1 MIVSNT
7 WFNSNYR
14 YLIQQLR
21 YLRSILN
28 DYIESQTTH
37 SQPNLEEQSCLDT
50 VFDQVPP
57 ALENL
62 CSIFNLS
69 QFERKILLLCVGMEL
84 DPSFESMFSEVN
96 GNGKY
101 AYPTFSL
108 ALTILPKAHCSVL
121 KPQSPLQYWQL
132 IEIGKGQALTKS
144 SLKIDQSILCY
155 LLGEPCL
162 DERLEGIVKP
172 IDVTVAAT
180 KKLEPSHQQ
189 IASQLGAIW
198 LESTSPKQNS
208 IVQLCGADSTANIEI
223 AITACYCAGCSLRI
237 IKTKMLPSNLSE
249 LKQLIRLLE
258 RESILSNSAL
268 LLDCHDIDYSDNT
281 TLLTIQ
287 QIVGN
292 TSSRLIIASRDRLPN
307 ISQTSIIFDVLN
319 LTSSEQLTVWLQAL
333 GQSAVSLNGQ
343 VEALV
348 SQFNLNQQAIYTAV
362 STAQSLINTQEVKPD
377 DTNNLGTIL
386 WDTCRKIARP
396 QLDDLAQ
403 RIDTKAT
410 WDDLVLP
417 EAPLQTIRE
426 MINHVKN
433 RMKVYSKWGFA
444 DKNSRGLGITA
455 LLAGDSGTGK
465 TMTAEVIANELRL
478 DLYRIDLSSV
488 VSKYIG
494 ETEKNTRRVFDA
506 AESGGAVLLFD
517 EADALFSKRTQ
528 VKDSHDR
535 NANMEINYLLQRM
548 EAYTGLAILTTNL
561 KDSIDSAFMRRIR
574 FIVKYRFPEIEER
587 EQLWRRIFPSTTPT
601 EGLDYARLGKLCVT
615 GGNIRNIA
623 LNATF
628 LAAQEEEPVMMKHIK
643 QAAQTEY
650 LKLGKSLTD
659 VETRGWGC

>member
-1 MIVSNT
+1 MD
-7 WFNSNYR
+7 
-14 YLIQQLR
+14 
-21 YLRSILN
+21 SIAAT
-28 DYIESQTTH
+28 Q
-37 SQPNLEEQSCLDT
+37 
-50 VFDQVPP
+50 
-57 ALENL
+57 
-62 CSIFNLS
+62 
-69 QFERKILLLCVGMEL
+69 
-84 DPSFESMFSEVN
+84 
-96 GNGKY
+96 
-101 AYPTFSL
+101 
-108 ALTILPKAHCSVL
+108 
-121 KPQSPLQYWQL
+121 
-132 IEIGKGQALTKS
+132 
-144 SLKIDQSILCY
+144 
-155 LLGEPCL
+155 
-162 DERLEGIVKP
+162 
-172 IDVTVAAT
+172 VAA
-180 KKLEPSHQQ
+180 
-189 IASQLGAIW
+189 
-198 LESTSPKQNS
+198 
-208 IVQLCGADSTANIEI
+208 
-223 AITACYCAGCSLRI
+223 TACYCNGCSLHILKARLLPNNPDE
-237 IKTKMLPSNLSE
+237 IKV
-249 LKQLIRLLE
+249 LIRRWE
-258 RESILSNSAL
+258 REALLSNSAL
-268 LLDCHDIDYSDNT
+268 LLDCYDISTSDT
-281 TLLTIQ
+281 VTLSAIHLLVENI
-287 QIVGN
+287 N
-292 TSSRLIIASRDRLPN
+292 SRLIVKSRDRLPLQ
-307 ISQTSIIFDVLN
+307 SQTVITLDVHRLIP
-319 LTSSEQLTVWLQAL
+319 SEQMTIWHSAL
-333 GQSAVSLNGQ
+333 GLENATSLNGQ

-348 SQFNLNQQAIYTAV
+348 SQFNLSQQAIYTAA

-377 DTNNLGTIL
+377 DTNSLGISL
-386 WDTCRKIARP
+386 WDACRKIARP

-403 RIDTKAT
+403 RIDIKAT

-444 DKNSRGLGITA
+444 SKNSRGLGITA

-478 DLYRIDLSSV
+478 DLYRIDLSSI

-494 ETEKNTRRVFDA
+494 ETEKNIRRVFDA

-587 EQLWRRIFPSTTPT
+587 EQVWRRIFPSNTPT
-601 EGLDYARLGKLCVT
+601 EALDYAKLGKLCVT

-623 LNATF
+623 LNAAF